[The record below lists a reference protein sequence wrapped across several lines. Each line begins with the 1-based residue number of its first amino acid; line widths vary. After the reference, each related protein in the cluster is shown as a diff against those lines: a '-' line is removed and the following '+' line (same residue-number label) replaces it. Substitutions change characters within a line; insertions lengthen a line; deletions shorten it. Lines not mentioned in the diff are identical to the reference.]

1 MMKRKHISNLLKKI
15 MIDSIEVTKP
25 DYEYLFE
32 LKKYLKDIYITMIPG
47 DVDGMPSYV
56 DLAKRLYLNPIPHI
70 SVRNIQNYEHLNS
83 ILGYCDVED
92 ILLIGGDREW
102 GIGKL
107 QNVIDVIE
115 SNIFDY
121 NANIKRVGIAG
132 FPEPNVFSSEQIMY
146 DKINALKDK
155 GIEPYIVTQF
165 CFDNEVIENWVL
177 KVRGKTDCKI
187 KIGIAGPMNILS
199 LINLALKCGV
209 GNSIRA
215 LKNQH
220 SLLAHSYGN
229 YNPEKLLQTL
239 EKVKNEKN
247 IYFHLFACGGKNK
260 TLKWLEDEKFF

>member
-1 MMKRKHISNLLKKI
+1 

-25 DYEYLFE
+25 DYEYLSGIS
-32 LKKYLKDIYITMIPG
+32 KYLKDVYITMFPDG
-47 DVDGMPSYV
+47 VDDVIKYV
-56 DLAKRLYLNPIPHI
+56 NLAKQCNLNPILHI
-70 SVRNIQNYEHLNS
+70 SVRNIQDYDHLNR
-83 ILGYCDVED
+83 ILGRCDVED

-115 SNIFDY
+115 SNIFEY

-132 FPEPNVFSSEQIMY
+132 FPEPNSFSSEQIMY

-177 KVRGKTDCKI
+177 RVRGKTDCKI

-209 GNSIRA
+209 GNSIRT
-215 LKNQH
+215 LNRTG
-220 SLLAHSYGN
+220 SLITESMKSYDPN
-229 YNPEKLLQTL
+229 NLLDKL
-239 EKVKNEKN
+239 EKVVDNN
-247 IYFHLFACGGKNK
+247 TSLHLFAVGGKKK
-260 TLKWLEDEKFF
+260 TLKWLGETL

>member
-1 MMKRKHISNLLKKI
+1 MIS
-15 MIDSIEVTKP
+15 SIEVTKP
-25 DYEYLFE
+25 DYEYLSGIS
-32 LKKYLKDIYITMIPG
+32 KYLKDVYITMLPDG
-47 DVDGMPSYV
+47 VDDVIKYV
-56 DLAKRLYLNPIPHI
+56 DLAKQCNLNPIPHI
-70 SVRNIQNYEHLNS
+70 SVRNIQDYDHLNR
-83 ILGYCDVED
+83 ILVHCDVED
-92 ILLIGGDREW
+92 ILLIGGDREL

-107 QNVIDVIE
+107 QFVSEIIE

-132 FPEPNVFSSEQIMY
+132 FPESNDFSLEQIMY

-165 CFDNEVIENWVL
+165 CFDNEIIENWVL

-215 LKNQH
+215 LNRTRSLITESMKSYDPKN
-220 SLLAHSYGN
+220 LID
-229 YNPEKLLQTL
+229 KL
-239 EKVKNEKN
+239 EKVVDNN
-247 IYFHLFACGGKNK
+247 TSLHLFAVGGRDK
-260 TLKWLEDEKFF
+260 TSKWLIDRMCEKVDIERGKI